1 MAELEIEE
9 LKVELERTVTAG
21 MKEMEGLK
29 GQMRKEKEKSA
40 IVLAHLEGIVSD
52 REEELKKLKR

>member
-52 REEELKKLKR
+52 REE